1 MATWRGLSV
10 SVILL
15 TSTLS
20 LSISCSYF
28 DSWPWLNVNCVRLSA
43 LQRSWNLS
51 DDVSGSFK
59 TRLWSSTQRTSFTFD
74 LDICILL
81 FSTWNPLLY
90 SGVKRTIGRFEQ
102 RLVKYSG
109 GGVAYYSNSV
119 AMKRILLRGDVE
131 VNPGDSNTDNTL
143 STEKRIVEKGS
154 SWIIS
159 LNCRSLYR
167 TIDEQR
173 IVFQLWYLLQNL

>member
-15 TSTLS
+15 ISALS

-59 TRLWSSTQRTSFTFD
+59 TRLWSSSQRTSFTFD
-74 LDICILL
+74 LDICIIIIFNLESAIVFRREKNNWEVQTKACEIFWWSRRLL
-81 FSTWNPLLY
+81 FQF
-90 SGVKRTIGRFEQ
+90 SGYETNHLALWRR
-102 RLVKYSG
+102 
-109 GGVAYYSNSV
+109 
-119 AMKRILLRGDVE
+119 RILI
-131 VNPGDSNTDNTL
+131 TL
-143 STEKRIVEKGS
+143 YQPKRES
-154 SWIIS
+154 SKK
-159 LNCRSLYR
+159 
-167 TIDEQR
+167 
-173 IVFQLWYLLQNL
+173 VLLGQFL